1 MHRHGDSFVVRPGRP
16 RSAPDGAVEHPRSVR
31 MLSSPRSARKAAEA
45 AAIQSL
51 IWEQTADAQGQAGRE
66 ADTFAGAMGKLK
78 ATTANVT
85 AATAAGQVML
95 RLMNSG
101 SGNDVF
107 LGKYV
112 ESSSFIQKL

>member
-1 MHRHGDSFVVRPGRP
+1 LQALPLSTLSD
-16 RSAPDGAVEHPRSVR
+16 APFLTQKDG
-31 MLSSPRSARKAAEA
+31 
-45 AAIQSL
+45 QSL
-51 IWEQTADAQGQAGRE
+51 VKVSA
-66 ADTFAGAMGKLK
+66 
-78 ATTANVT
+78 TANVT